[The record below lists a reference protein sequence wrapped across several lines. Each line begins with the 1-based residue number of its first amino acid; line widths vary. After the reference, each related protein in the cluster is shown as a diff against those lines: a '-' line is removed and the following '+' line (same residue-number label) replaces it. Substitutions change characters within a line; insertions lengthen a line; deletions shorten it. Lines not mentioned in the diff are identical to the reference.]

1 MSALTAEGR
10 GTGVRRGSGCLA
22 GLLWG
27 LLTPSISSLLYLAF
41 SLPNKRH
48 LVELTI
54 GPSHP
59 SPGAQHRGWGQCSR
73 SRTRRAGRQCWEADR
88 RFLSPGGLAPPGSP
102 VCAHILDLFAWLQA
116 VPACPGFQGHN
127 WPACAPYLPSKDK
140 EDGEPKNKQLREEE
154 EEGERHRE
162 LRLRNYV
169 PEDEDLKRRRVPQA
183 KPVAVEEKVKEQLE
197 AARPEPVIEEVDLAN
212 LAPRKP
218 DWDLKRDVAKK
229 LEKLEKRTQR
239 AIAELIRERLKG
251 QEDSLAS
258 TVDATAEQ
266 EACDSD

>member
-1 MSALTAEGR
+1 MCGGGRRVSCRATHWGFQALASCFHWVWLVNTQEM
-10 GTGVRRGSGCLA
+10 GSLGPASETPHHNSVCQPEFSCKGETCL
-22 GLLWG
+22 L
-27 LLTPSISSLLYLAF
+27 F
-41 SLPNKRH
+41 SLAHLKR
-48 LVELTI
+48 
-54 GPSHP
+54 
-59 SPGAQHRGWGQCSR
+59 
-73 SRTRRAGRQCWEADR
+73 
-88 RFLSPGGLAPPGSP
+88 
-102 VCAHILDLFAWLQA
+102 
-116 VPACPGFQGHN
+116 
-127 WPACAPYLPSKDK
+127 DK
-140 EDGEPKNKQLREEE
+140 EDGEPKTKQLREGE
-154 EEGERHRE
+154 EEGEKHRE

-197 AARPEPVIEEVDLAN
+197 AAKPEPVIEEVDLAN

-258 TVDATAEQ
+258 AVATTEQ

>member
-1 MSALTAEGR
+1 MGQMRATWAARDSLDRDGSLTDSAGP
-10 GTGVRRGSGCLA
+10 
-22 GLLWG
+22 LLPSPLSPSPQPAWEDF
-27 LLTPSISSLLYLAF
+27 LL
-41 SLPNKRH
+41 
-48 LVELTI
+48 
-54 GPSHP
+54 SHP
-59 SPGAQHRGWGQCSR
+59 RPWIGHERVIYSSGLRDAGRE
-73 SRTRRAGRQCWEADR
+73 TRRAGKMAATPAGVGRLEEEALR
-88 RFLSPGGLAPPGSP
+88 RKERLKALREKTGR
-102 VCAHILDLFAWLQA
+102 
-116 VPACPGFQGHN
+116 
-127 WPACAPYLPSKDK
+127 KDK
-140 EDGEPKNKQLREEE
+140 EDGEPKTKQLREGE
-154 EEGERHRE
+154 EEGEKHRE

-169 PEDEDLKRRRVPQA
+169 PEDEDLKRRRVPPA

-197 AARPEPVIEEVDLAN
+197 AAKPEPVIEEVDLAN

-258 TVDATAEQ
+258 AVDANTEQ

>member
-1 MSALTAEGR
+1 MAAAAAGVGRLEEEALRRKERLKALREKTGR
-10 GTGVRRGSGCLA
+10 KPLWACLLVSKGCPVLRSMGARAAHSGVGSVTLCVLE
-22 GLLWG
+22 
-27 LLTPSISSLLYLAF
+27 
-41 SLPNKRH
+41 R
-48 LVELTI
+48 V
-54 GPSHP
+54 
-59 SPGAQHRGWGQCSR
+59 
-73 SRTRRAGRQCWEADR
+73 
-88 RFLSPGGLAPPGSP
+88 APECP
-102 VCAHILDLFAWLQA
+102 IL
-116 VPACPGFQGHN
+116 
-127 WPACAPYLPSKDK
+127 DK
-140 EDGEPKNKQLREEE
+140 EDGEPKIKQLREEE
-154 EEGERHRE
+154 EEGEKHRCQSRKTQKHGLAAASGLARGHRDVWSKPDAGLYTRFRAESCRDEE

-197 AARPEPVIEEVDLAN
+197 AAKPEPVIEEVDLAN

-258 TVDATAEQ
+258 AVDASAEQ

>member
-1 MSALTAEGR
+1 MLDERRGGSAGKMAATA
-10 GTGVRRGSGCLA
+10 TGVGRLEEEALRRKERLKA
-22 GLLWG
+22 LREK
-27 LLTPSISSLLYLAF
+27 T
-41 SLPNKRH
+41 
-48 LVELTI
+48 
-54 GPSHP
+54 
-59 SPGAQHRGWGQCSR
+59 
-73 SRTRRAGRQCWEADR
+73 GR
-88 RFLSPGGLAPPGSP
+88 
-102 VCAHILDLFAWLQA
+102 
-116 VPACPGFQGHN
+116 
-127 WPACAPYLPSKDK
+127 KDK
-140 EDGEPKNKQLREEE
+140 EDGEPKTKQLREGE
-154 EEGERHRE
+154 EEGEKHRE

-197 AARPEPVIEEVDLAN
+197 AAKPEPVIEEVDLAN

-258 TVDATAEQ
+258 AVATTEQ

>member
-1 MSALTAEGR
+1 MKYRRTEMGPALPRAH
-10 GTGVRRGSGCLA
+10 
-22 GLLWG
+22 LLLG
-27 LLTPSISSLLYLAF
+27 SLLILW
-41 SLPNKRH
+41 N
-48 LVELTI
+48 LVKFD
-54 GPSHP
+54 PYHP
-59 SPGAQHRGWGQCSR
+59 PKKWAQ
-73 SRTRRAGRQCWEADR
+73 
-88 RFLSPGGLAPPGSP
+88 L
-102 VCAHILDLFAWLQA
+102 
-116 VPACPGFQGHN
+116 GF
-127 WPACAPYLPSKDK
+127 LPSFYRKAAEAQDK
-140 EDGEPKNKQLREEE
+140 EDGEPKTKQLREGE
-154 EEGERHRE
+154 EEGEKHRE

-169 PEDEDLKRRRVPQA
+169 PEDEDLKRRRVPPA

-197 AARPEPVIEEVDLAN
+197 AAKPEPVIEEVDLAN

-258 TVDATAEQ
+258 AVDANTEQ

>member
-1 MSALTAEGR
+1 MAAAGAGVGRLEEEALRRKERLKALREKTGR
-10 GTGVRRGSGCLA
+10 
-22 GLLWG
+22 
-27 LLTPSISSLLYLAF
+27 
-41 SLPNKRH
+41 
-48 LVELTI
+48 
-54 GPSHP
+54 
-59 SPGAQHRGWGQCSR
+59 
-73 SRTRRAGRQCWEADR
+73 
-88 RFLSPGGLAPPGSP
+88 
-102 VCAHILDLFAWLQA
+102 
-116 VPACPGFQGHN
+116 
-127 WPACAPYLPSKDK
+127 KDK
-140 EDGEPKNKQLREEE
+140 QEAEPKTKQLREEE
-154 EEGERHRE
+154 EEEEESDKHRE

-169 PEDEDLKRRRVPQA
+169 PEDEDLKRRRVPPA

-197 AARPEPVIEEVDLAN
+197 AAKPEPVIEEVDLAN

-258 TVDATAEQ
+258 AVGATTEQ

>member
-1 MSALTAEGR
+1 MGS
-10 GTGVRRGSGCLA
+10 RR
-22 GLLWG
+22 
-27 LLTPSISSLLYLAF
+27 PSSSE
-41 SLPNKRH
+41 K
-48 LVELTI
+48 
-54 GPSHP
+54 
-59 SPGAQHRGWGQCSR
+59 
-73 SRTRRAGRQCWEADR
+73 RRAARSTVKSTGMREP
-88 RFLSPGGLAPPGSP
+88 SESP
-102 VCAHILDLFAWLQA
+102 VCFHTPLPAARGACRLSWAQRRLPCTVAEPGPRRVSRAWALCSLLCLSHRTSEM
-116 VPACPGFQGHN
+116 VT
-127 WPACAPYLPSKDK
+127 
-140 EDGEPKNKQLREEE
+140 
-154 EEGERHRE
+154 ERAARD

-183 KPVAVEEKVKEQLE
+183 RPVAVEEKVKEQLE
-197 AARPEPVIEEVDLAN
+197 AAKPEPVIEEVDLAN

-258 TVDATAEQ
+258 AVGATSEQ